1 MTQADKRIA
10 ALATGQLGAFTRAQA
25 NDIGLSDRQ
34 LRSRVTS
41 GILIQTG
48 PNAFRVAGAP
58 TSHVSELV
66 DVVLDIGAPG
76 WACGSTAAALHGF
89 DGFVLRR
96 PFHIAVPRERAVR
109 RWNAVVHRLDQIE
122 PIDQETHGCI
132 PVTSP
137 ARTLIDL
144 ARHAS
149 SEELARAVDSAI
161 RDGKVIE
168 RTLHERIIAL
178 RSQGRFGLPLLA
190 EVLAGNEVTRG
201 GHSWLEREY
210 LRLLDRA
217 GLPRPE
223 MQQILARAG
232 DRLVRVDC
240 FFPGTNVVVE
250 LLGYR
255 FHRSARDMARDAQR
269 ANALLARGLR
279 PYQFTYGQ
287 IVGDPPYVV
296 TTTRHAVAQAEHRRA
311 R

>member
-1 MTQADKRIA
+1 MTQADRRIA

-48 PNAFRVAGAP
+48 PNAFRAAGAP
-58 TSHVSELV
+58 TSHESELV
-66 DVVLDIGAPG
+66 DLVLDIGAPA
-76 WACGSTAAALHGF
+76 WACGPSAAALHGF

-96 PFHIAVPRERAVR
+96 PYHIAVPRERAVR
-109 RWNAVVHRLDQIE
+109 RWNAVVHRLERIE

-132 PVTSP
+132 SVTSP
-137 ARTLIDL
+137 VRTLVDL
-144 ARHAS
+144 ARYAS
-149 SEELARAVDSAI
+149 TAELARAVDSAI
-161 RDGKVIE
+161 RDCKVVE
-168 RTLHERIIAL
+168 RTLHERIVAL

-217 GLPRPE
+217 GLPKPE
-223 MQQILARAG
+223 MQQVLARAG

-240 FFPGTNVVVE
+240 VFPGSNVVVE

-255 FHRSARDMARDAQR
+255 FHRSKREMERDAQR
-269 ANALLARGLR
+269 ANALLGQGLR

-287 IVGDPPYVV
+287 VVSDPDYVV
-296 TTTRHAVAQAEHRRA
+296 TTSAGALSRAERRRA
-311 R
+311 T